1 MPQTYR
7 QVIGKTQGMPA
18 SDGAGVRLTRIIG
31 SPQVDYLDP
40 FLMLDYFESTDPND
54 YIAGFPPHPHRGF
67 ETVTYLLA
75 GKMRHKDNKGH
86 EGLIEAG
93 GVQWMTA
100 GKGIIHSEMPEQE
113 DGLMMGFQL
122 WVNLPSYAKMVE
134 ASYQEFSPTEIAVEN
149 RDDSTTIKI
158 ITGQTSQGT
167 VGPVKNNYI
176 QPLMI
181 DVQLE
186 QGSDFTET
194 LEADAQAFIYLI
206 SGSLKLQQSEQQ
218 SSDIQAKELAVLSNG
233 NTLKL
238 TATKDNT
245 RFLLVAAQP
254 INEPIARGG
263 PFVMNT
269 QAEIE
274 QAFSDYK
281 NGQF

>member
-1 MPQTYR
+1 MRQTYR
-7 QVIGKTQGMPA
+7 QLIGKTHGIPA

-40 FLMLDYFESTDPND
+40 FLMLDYFESTNPND

-75 GKMRHKDNKGH
+75 GRMRHKDNKGH

-93 GVQWMTA
+93 GVQWMTT

-122 WVNLPSYAKMVE
+122 WVNLPSHAKMVD
-134 ASYQEFSPTEIAVEN
+134 ASYQEFSPSEIAVEN
-149 RDDSTTIKI
+149 RDTNTTIKV
-158 ITGQTSQGT
+158 ITGKTSQGT

-194 LEADAQAFIYLI
+194 LDFNAQAFIYLI
-206 SGSLKLQQSEQQ
+206 SGSLKLHHSEQEP
-218 SSDIQAKELAVLSNG
+218 SHIQAKELAVLSNG
-233 NTLKL
+233 DTLKL
-238 TATKDNT
+238 TATHDKT